1 MLTILGERHRFCDQ
15 VSRRNFLRIGA
26 LGFGAMGIGQPGIGE
41 LALPD
46 ILRAEARA
54 GISHSKK
61 AIINVFLSGGP
72 PHQDMVDLKPDAPV
86 EIRGEFNPIATNVSG
101 IEICEHLP
109 LLARMT
115 DKLAIIRSVVG
126 SEGHHASFQ
135 CMTGWTH
142 ARQPQGGWPS
152 FGSAVSKL
160 LGPTVP
166 RTPAFVGLSP
176 PMKSAT
182 WADSGQPGFLGM
194 AHAPFKPSAEGK
206 ADMVLNGVT
215 LDRLEDRQSLLA
227 CFDRFRREADA
238 TGAMEGLDSAT
249 EQAFG
254 VLTSSRLAEA
264 LDLSRET
271 RQVRD
276 RYGYGSSEPA
286 GYGDAGPLL
295 NTYFLTARRLVEA
308 GVRCVT
314 LAYGRWDWHGQ
325 PHGTNFENARDHLP
339 YFDQGVSAL
348 IEDLHQRGLDKD
360 VSVVVWGEFGRTPRI
375 NANGGRD
382 HWPQVSFAL
391 LAGGGLRTG
400 QVIGSTNRLGEHPV
414 DRPVHF
420 QEVFATLYH
429 RLGIDV
435 NTATVSDLTGR
446 PQYLVD
452 QVQPLRELI

>member
-1 MLTILGERHRFCDQ
+1 
-15 VSRRNFLRIGA
+15 
-26 LGFGAMGIGQPGIGE
+26 
-41 LALPD
+41 
-46 ILRAEARA
+46 
-54 GISHSKK
+54 
-61 AIINVFLSGGP
+61 
-72 PHQDMVDLKPDAPV
+72 
-86 EIRGEFNPIATNVSG
+86 
-101 IEICEHLP
+101 
-109 LLARMT
+109 
-115 DKLAIIRSVVG
+115 
-126 SEGHHASFQ
+126 
-135 CMTGWTH
+135 
-142 ARQPQGGWPS
+142 
-152 FGSAVSKL
+152 
-160 LGPTVP
+160 
-166 RTPAFVGLSP
+166 
-176 PMKSAT
+176 
-182 WADSGQPGFLGM
+182 M

-215 LDRLEDRQSLLA
+215 PGRLEDRQSLLA

-264 LDLSRET
+264 LDLSRES
-271 RQVRD
+271 RVVRD

-295 NTYFLTARRLVEA
+295 NTYFLTARRLIEA

-339 YFDQGVSAL
+339 FFDQGVSAL
-348 IEDLHQRGLDKD
+348 IDDLYARGLDQH
-360 VSVVVWGEFGRTPRI
+360 VSVIVWGEFGRTPRI
-375 NANGGRD
+375 NPNGGRD
-382 HWPQVSFAL
+382 HWPQVSFAM
-391 LAGGGLRTG
+391 LAGGGMRTG

-435 NTATVSDLTGR
+435 NTATISDLTGR

-452 QVQPLRELI
+452 QVQPIR